1 MSALPPSRPEPPDPH
16 GGHVVDAAVL
26 AERRARRA
34 EMGEHVQT
42 QRAKEAEE
50 ALTALESE
58 ADGMELRLA
67 QAIDAQRRLEDEL
80 SARERE
86 LRSARQE
93 AYAEQR
99 LRVEVTDRAADL
111 SRGDAL
117 ARRLREAEARS
128 AGLEDDLEGARRSVD
143 EAAQAI
149 AAADAARRRAEAERD
164 ALRQAAERERD
175 RFGAMAVEVETRVGV
190 LRERLDGAL
199 TALREQLADERA
211 TRRVVEEQLEAERHR
226 GEARH
231 GAAVEAAETAAVLQ
245 DELAQRSALQSRV
258 EQVVDGLQTQLGQ
271 VSDAASDGR
280 RREAQAQ
287 NLLTAAVGD
296 VRDALLS
303 AEARMAEAERNV
315 ADAHGPVITRRRGR
329 GDAGDATSG
338 GPRPPDLRAE
348 TLELRPPLPAG
359 GPLSPRPPAPPTSSP
374 QPPASAIR
382 EAVADLLGAASLAPV
397 ETAGGAAAA
406 GEPSAAE
413 RGDWLR
419 AALPAMAADAPAL
432 ALALM
437 EAILPACLGPVAD
450 ILPCELELP
459 DAVLV
464 LSPPGSGRPAVERI
478 SEPRGD
484 ARVHVALEVAT
495 LAALLAGERPR
506 TLVRRRGPVWA
517 LAGGRRRARRL
528 GRLAQPAIGLATLH
542 RAGVYLDP
550 GLAYGALAQA
560 IDPRWTDGLGLS
572 VGQEVLDDP
581 SGPWYVTVGAGER
594 PRVGR
599 EPPGRV
605 DAVVRTTRGAF
616 LALLAGQAPPDG
628 AKPSVRGDLRA
639 VGALKDLADRAQG
652 LA

>member
-1 MSALPPSRPEPPDPH
+1 MSALPPSRPEPPNPH

-199 TALREQLADERA
+199 TGLREQLADERA
-211 TRRVVEEQLEAERHR
+211 TRRVVEEQLEAERQR

-338 GPRPPDLRAE
+338 GPRPDLGAE
-348 TLELRPPLPAG
+348 TPELRPPLPPG
-359 GPLSPRPPAPPTSSP
+359 GPLSPRAPAPPTSSP

-382 EAVADLLGAASLAPV
+382 EAAADLLGAASLAPV

-406 GEPSAAE
+406 GE
-413 RGDWLR
+413 
-419 AALPAMAADAPAL
+419 
-432 ALALM
+432 
-437 EAILPACLGPVAD
+437 
-450 ILPCELELP
+450 
-459 DAVLV
+459 
-464 LSPPGSGRPAVERI
+464 
-478 SEPRGD
+478 
-484 ARVHVALEVAT
+484 
-495 LAALLAGERPR
+495 
-506 TLVRRRGPVWA
+506 
-517 LAGGRRRARRL
+517 L
-528 GRLAQPAIGLATLH
+528 GR
-542 RAGVYLDP
+542 
-550 GLAYGALAQA
+550 GA
-560 IDPRWTDGLGLS
+560 R
-572 VGQEVLDDP
+572 
-581 SGPWYVTVGAGER
+581 
-594 PRVGR
+594 
-599 EPPGRV
+599 
-605 DAVVRTTRGAF
+605 
-616 LALLAGQAPPDG
+616 
-628 AKPSVRGDLRA
+628 
-639 VGALKDLADRAQG
+639 
-652 LA
+652 